1 MINNN
6 ITCLQLT
13 TYFKMCNCS
22 MAGHLISMLRVLRLK
37 QALQSTVTS
46 PEFVQL
52 NAFKDLAKVILDP
65 DVWVWMFLQARAVY
79 AMMRILRLADQ
90 KTAAMDKLYYYIKQ
104 ADRVAPYYL
113 AQAELY
119 RNKLSAD
126 VVSVI
131 TSTDDLASQDVDA
144 EDDDEVEV
152 ANDDGEESEDE
163 EDDGLHEGEGKED
176 EVSTISIQV
185 CIITYNLLKGSYFI
199 ISGGTPA

>member
-1 MINNN
+1 
-6 ITCLQLT
+6 
-13 TYFKMCNCS
+13 
-22 MAGHLISMLRVLRLK
+22 
-37 QALQSTVTS
+37 
-46 PEFVQL
+46 
-52 NAFKDLAKVILDP
+52 
-65 DVWVWMFLQARAVY
+65 
-79 AMMRILRLADQ
+79 LADQ

-119 RNKLSAD
+119 HNKLSAD

-152 ANDDGEESEDE
+152 GNDDGEESEDE